1 MNRAM
6 LPHTRL
12 RIRPTQYG
20 WMLLFLM
27 LWIPLTALFT
37 ANNFLLIIFI
47 MMVGF
52 AAVSHLLAARNLRAV
67 SISRHVPPEIYA
79 QTPFTIVYR
88 VRTTN
93 KMWGAVTVRF
103 SEEPPLEGA
112 GRGMP
117 LSRIPPDED
126 VVAAGTLTVATRGD
140 KDVRPGLLTS
150 SFPFGLAVYSRRCG
164 QAQSILVYPKIE
176 QLHDVIPVH
185 LGALGT
191 GLEKMDP
198 FGTVP
203 YLLRNYVPGDP
214 YKHIDWKKTAQTGS
228 LITRALSEDGA
239 RDVTIRLP
247 RDASERAISRAAS
260 LVVHFVEKGTPVSLQ
275 GPGLAVGPATGKE
288 HARQLL
294 SILARW
300 PSDLHAGSA
309 WNQVG
314 TAVVDVKASG
324 DLAWIDREELHGR
337 TAGQAFEIVSKP
349 GVHRK

>member
-1 MNRAM
+1 MNRSKRDST

-12 RIRPTQYG
+12 RIRPTAYG

-52 AAVSHLLAARNLRAV
+52 AAVSHALAARNLRAV
-67 SISRHVPPEIYA
+67 SLSRHLPPEIYA
-79 QTPFTIVYR
+79 QTPFTAVYR
-88 VRTTN
+88 VQTSQKT
-93 KMWGAVTVRF
+93 WGAITLRIC
-103 SEEPPLEGA
+103 EEPPLEREGQGKA
-112 GRGMP
+112 

-126 VVAAGTLTVATRGD
+126 VVAADTLTVATRGD
-140 KDVRPGLLTS
+140 KHIRPGLLTS
-150 SFPFGLAVYSRRCG
+150 SFPFGLAAYSRPCCE
-164 QAQSILVYPKIE
+164 AESILVYPKIE
-176 QLHDVIPVH
+176 QLHEVVPVH

-247 RDASERAISRAAS
+247 HDASERAISRAAS
-260 LVVHFVEKGTPVSLQ
+260 LIVHFAEKGIPVSLQ
-275 GPGLAVGPATGKE
+275 GPGLVIGPATGKE

-294 SILARW
+294 SVLARW
-300 PSDLHAGSA
+300 PNDVRAGSA
-309 WNQVG
+309 WHQV
-314 TAVVDVKASG
+314 TAAVVDVKESG
-324 DLAWIDREELHGR
+324 DLAWIDRGEAHVG
-337 TAGQAFEIVSKP
+337 TAG
-349 GVHRK
+349 HRA